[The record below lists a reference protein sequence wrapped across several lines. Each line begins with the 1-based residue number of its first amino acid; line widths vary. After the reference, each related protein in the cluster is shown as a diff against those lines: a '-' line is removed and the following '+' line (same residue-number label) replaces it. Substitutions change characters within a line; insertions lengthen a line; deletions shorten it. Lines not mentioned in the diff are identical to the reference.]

1 MSLDEL
7 MALYD
12 TSIKRQHRVMKMF
25 AAVMVGEE
33 AGNPFEDLEDHIEE
47 DKSHLLPAYAVDPTK
62 GGEARPLVSE
72 QDVLMLPINLGY
84 SKISKDSE

>member
-1 MSLDEL
+1 

-47 DKSHLLPAYAVDPTK
+47 DNPIFFQH
-62 GGEARPLVSE
+62 
-72 QDVLMLPINLGY
+72 ML
-84 SKISKDSE
+84 